1 MISIEF
7 TPEILDSLY
16 NYIMTCPDERAR
28 KKCLVLYLKGMGLS
42 HKEIAA
48 IARVDQ
54 DTVTNYLKQYAQN
67 GLEELLED
75 NYRKPTSQL
84 EPHKQKLKKLFEEQP
99 PHTVNHANDLIFD
112 TTGIRLKHSGCRD
125 LLKKMGL
132 KFRRTGLVPGK
143 ALDDKKQQEAQQDF
157 HDNKLQPILEEAKAG
172 ERTVLFIDAAHF
184 VMGAFLGMVWCF
196 KRVLLPSSCGRMRYN
211 ALGAFNPI
219 THEVITETNE
229 TYINQV
235 VFSKFLEKIATSYQ
249 GTERPITLVLDN
261 ARYQKCKSVFA
272 KAEELGIELLYLP
285 AYSPNLNLI
294 ERLWRFVK
302 KEVLYSRYYQ
312 TFISFK
318 ESIDTCL
325 NELTTRFKDD
335 MISLMTLKFQLF
347 S

>member
-7 TPEILDSLY
+7 TQKTLDSLY

-48 IARVDQ
+48 IARVDP
-54 DTVTNYLKQYAQN
+54 DTVTNYLKQYTQK
-67 GLEELLED
+67 GLDGLLED
-75 NYRKPTSQL
+75 NYRQPRSQL
-84 EPHKQKLKKLFEEQP
+84 EPQRDKLKKLFEEQP
-99 PHTVNHANDLIFD
+99 PHTVNHAIEMIFE

-143 ALDDKKQQEAQQDF
+143 ALDDNKQQAAQQEF
-157 HDNKLQPILEEAKAG
+157 HDNKLQPVLKEAKAG
-172 ERTVLFIDAAHF
+172 ERHVLFVDAAHF
-184 VMGAFLGMVWCF
+184 VMGAFLGLVWCF
-196 KRVLLPSSCGRMRYN
+196 IRVLLPSHCGRMRYN
-211 ALGAFNPI
+211 VLGAFNPI
-219 THEVITETNE
+219 THEVITKTND

-235 VFSKFLEKIATSYQ
+235 VFCDFLETIAKSYQ
-249 GTERPITLVLDN
+249 GTKLPITLILDN

-272 KAEELGIELLYLP
+272 KAKELGIELLYLP

-302 KEVLYSRYYQ
+302 KKVL
-312 TFISFK
+312 
-318 ESIDTCL
+318 
-325 NELTTRFKDD
+325 
-335 MISLMTLKFQLF
+335 
-347 S
+347 